1 MRELPAAPDF
11 QNCPGIPT
19 NWGDLLANAHVAR
32 VGGVILALAHPEKPA
47 GLRFLVASRQGSER
61 FDEPRPRQ
69 RNEILQ

>member
-1 MRELPAAPDF
+1 
-11 QNCPGIPT
+11 
-19 NWGDLLANAHVAR
+19 

-61 FDEPRPRQ
+61 FDEPQRPRQ